1 MTIIRDEKYILKL
14 QSILEFIAKD
24 SFDRAKQFKNN
35 LDNQIDNLVNMPF
48 KCRKSIYFS
57 DDNIRDLIFMG
68 YVIPYKIYESKNEII
83 IIGMNNLT
91 TTKDM
96 RC

>member
-24 SFDRAKQFKNN
+24 SLVEPNN
-35 LDNQIDNLVNMPF
+35 LNNQIDNLANMPF

-83 IIGMNNLT
+83 IIGITKYKNNLF
-91 TTKDM
+91 
-96 RC
+96 